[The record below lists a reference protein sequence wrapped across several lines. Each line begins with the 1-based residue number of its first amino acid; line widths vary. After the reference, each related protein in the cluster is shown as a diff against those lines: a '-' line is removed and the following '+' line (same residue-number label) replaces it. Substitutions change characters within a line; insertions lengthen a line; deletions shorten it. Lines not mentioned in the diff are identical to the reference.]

1 MFENFMAFDTNCIE
15 TDFNGDCIYLVIF
28 NDNGYGD
35 AIKWLAYDEASYELS
50 AKESS
55 YYEWIDGVYKP
66 LYGVDDIPQEL
77 INCFNE
83 HRDNK
88 NTNIS
93 STPKMEAASIV
104 GVELNTKNTN
114 TSSTPKL
121 YTVKLH
127 LSDGTIIKPNYQS
140 DDMLDFTSIIEQLLT
155 DELFNGQVE
164 KIVID

>member
-1 MFENFMAFDTNCIE
+1 MFENFMAFDNNCIE
-15 TDFNGDCIYLVIF
+15 TNFNGDCIYLVIF
-28 NDNGYGD
+28 NDNGYDD
-35 AIKWLAYDEASYELS
+35 AIKWLDYEEEGYELS
-50 AKESS
+50 DRESS

-77 INCFNE
+77 INCFNA
-83 HRDNK
+83 HRDTEK
-88 NTNIS
+88 ADIS
-93 STPKMEAASIV
+93 PTPKPE
-104 GVELNTKNTN
+104 

-121 YTVKLH
+121 YTVKLY

-140 DDMLDFTSIIEQLLT
+140 DDILDFASIIEQLLT